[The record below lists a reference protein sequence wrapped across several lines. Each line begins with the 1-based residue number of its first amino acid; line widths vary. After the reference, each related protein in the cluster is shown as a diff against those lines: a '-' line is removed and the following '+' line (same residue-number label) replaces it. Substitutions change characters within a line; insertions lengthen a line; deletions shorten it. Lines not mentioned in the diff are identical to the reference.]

1 MDDGLDLF
9 RYTSGR
15 WIYNES
21 LRLKERI
28 LHFNVV
34 ELKKAAAAAVNKDA
48 AKVQSFRKLAEGGFN
63 RAFELTIDGLQVIA
77 RLPYPSTYPKHF
89 SVASEVATMNLVRS
103 YGVPVPKVL
112 DYSDTSNNAVGAEYM
127 IMEKVHGRDLGDV
140 WYELSEK
147 ERMKVVVQVA
157 RVEPVL
163 FSIALPACGSV
174 YYKRDLGI
182 GTETVD
188 IAVGKGAG
196 EDAGGSAG
204 QLCIGPDVAQKWWYD
219 KRSQLSVP
227 RGPFLQADQAFT
239 VGAAKE
245 LVWLKTHARPRLP
258 YIIPHRELHGYQ
270 KVSPADHVASVEK
283 YLQIA
288 PHLVPADEDYLLR
301 PTLRHPD
308 FQPRNIF
315 VTDDFTITG
324 IIDWQ
329 HCSVLP
335 LILQAGVP
343 EYFQNFGDDESLRL
357 KKPSLP
363 KSFNHMNDADQAQ
376 ALEQHRRR
384 QLHYYYF
391 VATYKYNKPHF
402 DALCLDSTM
411 PKQKLQQYASTPW
424 DGDNISLKAELIRAV
439 KNWPVLTASKSGN
452 VPVCPIYFSD
462 EEVEQCLRIE
472 AEQNDIDVQ
481 MEKIRDR
488 IGIGTDGWTSN
499 ERYEDACE
507 ENEHVKAEAL
517 DGEDDA
523 TRNEILENWPFDD
536 HEEY

>member
-1 MDDGLDLF
+1 MILSRNLRKASQPCLLPISRTRSNFSTLQTPLKMDDDPDLF

-21 LRLKERI
+21 LRLKELI
-28 LHFNVV
+28 LHFNVA
-34 ELKKAAAAAVNKDA
+34 ELKKAAAAAFNKRCS
-48 AKVQSFRKLAEGGFN
+48 KRSKL
-63 RAFELTIDGLQVIA
+63 
-77 RLPYPSTYPKHF
+77 P
-89 SVASEVATMNLVRS
+89 S

-112 DYSDTSNNAVGAEYM
+112 DYSATSNNPVGAEYM

-140 WYELSEK
+140 WYEISEK
-147 ERMKVVVQVA
+147 EHMKVVVQVA
-157 RVEPVL
+157 RVESVL
-163 FSIALPACGSV
+163 FSISLPACGSV
-174 YYKRDLGI
+174 YYKRDLEI

-188 IAVGKGAG
+188 IGGGKGAG

-227 RGPFLQADQAFT
+227 RKPYQAFT
-239 VGAAKE
+239 AGAAKE
-245 LVWLKTHARPRLP
+245 
-258 YIIPHRELHGYQ
+258 ELHGYQ

-288 PHLVPADEDYLLR
+288 PHLVPGDEDYLLR

-363 KSFNHMNDADQAQ
+363 ESFNHMSYADQAQ
-376 ALEQHRRR
+376 TLEQHRRR
-384 QLHYYYF
+384 QLHYYHF

-402 DALCLDSTM
+402 DVLCLDSTM
-411 PKQKLQQYASTPW
+411 PKQKLQQYASAPW
-424 DGDNISLKAELIRAV
+424 EGDNVSLKAELIRAF
-439 KNWPVLTASKSGN
+439 KNWPILTARKSGN
-452 VPVCPIYFSD
+452 VPACPIYFSG
-462 EEVEQCLRIE
+462 EEVEHCLRIE
-472 AEQNDIDVQ
+472 AEQNHTDVQ

-488 IGIGTDGWTSN
+488 IGVGTDGWTSN

-507 ENEHVKAEAL
+507 ENEHAKVEAL

-523 TRNEILENWPFDD
+523 TRNEILKHWPFDD
-536 HEEY
+536 HEEYQCIRRRL